1 MKLFQTLL
9 HYALFAIVIIQ
20 TAIEYILLY
29 GIFNIRV
36 SITYEVSEY
45 LMETNPELYEFKLST
60 YLDYILMNKIAIVI
74 FLVSNIVMLLA
85 FKTANK
91 SAFFRKVIFWMLI
104 FFQITAAMIL
114 AWIFMRSQRVYRV
127 RTVLRFIPQDGTSG

>member
-45 LMETNPELYEFKLST
+45 LMETNPELYEFKRST

-114 AWIFMRSQRVYRV
+114 AWIFMRS
-127 RTVLRFIPQDGTSG
+127 